1 MTEVHSNMLN
11 RITPTQTW
19 PFPEIGQ
26 NLRIVELE
34 SVMRRQD
41 LRIVELENVMRMQD
55 LRIVELENRIY
66 LKQQSIDIQTFF
78 DVIKSVVQGIEENH
92 TIDDILDQIKL
103 LLDKEGSQSLMESHK
118 ELDAGIEE
126 SYDNVDDLIKSLKF
140 P

>member
-34 SVMRRQD
+34 SVMRR
-41 LRIVELENVMRMQD
+41 QD

-103 LLDKEGSQSLMESHK
+103 LLDKEG
-118 ELDAGIEE
+118 
-126 SYDNVDDLIKSLKF
+126 
-140 P
+140 